1 MSLLGIGLS
10 VVGLGSGGLLAGIA
24 KFGARKVFG
33 KIGSAAR
40 AGADKAKAV
49 DWGKV
54 YRTVALLG
62 LPLLIFLAVYEWSE
76 ARHAGKQLGAE
87 QKRVAGLVRV
97 NAAEVAAHLV
107 TKQSLAD
114 ALDKIDDTNR
124 RIAAAGADLERSKQE
139 AAANEARLAGQ
150 FKVTKATIDTLRDD
164 AARKDRVPC
173 KVSPAA
179 AKALEGL

>member
-1 MSLLGIGLS
+1 MSILGTIALAVIPAVGIPGLALRFLAP
-10 VVGLGSGGLLAGIA
+10 VVFKRVAGGAVE
-24 KFGARKVFG
+24 KARS
-33 KIGSAAR
+33 I
-40 AGADKAKAV
+40 
-49 DWGKV
+49 DWGKA
-54 YRTVALLG
+54 YRTVALFG
-62 LPLLIFLAVYEWSE
+62 LPIALFLAAHEWGE

-97 NAAEVAAHLV
+97 NAAEVAAHMV
-107 TKQSLAD
+107 TKQSLWD
-114 ALDKIDDTNR
+114 ALGKIDDTNR
-124 RIAAAGADLERSKQE
+124 RIAAAGDDFERSKRE

-150 FKVTKATIDTLRDD
+150 FKVTKATVDTLRAD